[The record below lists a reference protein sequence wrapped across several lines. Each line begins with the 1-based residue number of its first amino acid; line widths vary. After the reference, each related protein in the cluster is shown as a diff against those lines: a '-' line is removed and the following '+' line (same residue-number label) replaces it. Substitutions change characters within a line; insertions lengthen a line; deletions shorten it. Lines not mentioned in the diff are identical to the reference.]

1 MNPNTFTS
9 RHLPK
14 ASQIFSKSHLRF
26 FRAHLVKPLLDQI
39 TVSSKPA
46 LKPNLLHAFSTV
58 ILCDLAALL
67 YLKVS
72 FLAR

>member
-1 MNPNTFTS
+1 MNTNTCTI

-39 TVSSKPA
+39 TVWSKPA